1 MKQLTKVIQ
10 STKRQKAAIRYCEN
24 WLPIEFTGNIENF
37 VECSLFFIVFI

>member
-24 WLPIEFTGNIENF
+24 WLPIKFTGNIENF
-37 VECSLFFIVFI
+37 VECSLFFK